1 MSDSIVLRIPRSPG
15 ATRLSGV
22 LSANGA
28 VFVERRASVP
38 EVCDALVAHAPS
50 VKPLLVDPL
59 DGRHLLAGQV
69 LDEATKRGWT
79 FGRHAPPGREL
90 QLLDLEGDD
99 AAASLPTAEATA
111 LLEQLAAAMG
121 EAWNDDELGESMG
134 IGRQAL
140 TLVLHHFGAWH
151 PYTYWIMSNLF
162 QASAGTGN
170 RDAIREASAFLDYLL
185 SRERPQSDVGAQS
198 SIVRL
203 DELAQRCLG
212 VQDVAL
218 AGRVYD
224 AALTI
229 ARAGFGEDHS
239 IFKQVVARR
248 AGVLPGR

>member
-1 MSDSIVLRIPRSPG
+1 MV
-15 ATRLSGV
+15 
-22 LSANGA
+22 
-28 VFVERRASVP
+28 
-38 EVCDALVAHAPS
+38 
-50 VKPLLVDPL
+50 
-59 DGRHLLAGQV
+59 HLC
-69 LDEATKRGWT
+69 T